1 MEVTAVHVKAAK
13 TALDSRQTTTTA
25 IAARIR
31 PVVPFSEN
39 LRIDY
44 FLPVFLPVPLPQRNL
59 SQRKRLSLIV

>member
-44 FLPVFLPVPLPQRNL
+44 YFTRVFTRAFTPAKFVPAKA
-59 SQRKRLSLIV
+59 S